1 MPEGIAKRKIYRYRI
16 RILKRLNCFKCLPYG
31 NLTYLLYLI
40 AFWSYS
46 HIFLQ
51 GQQVIRFLV
60 IVATLF
66 QPKIRIMTAGAV
78 TVLCPTKEPGG
89 TIPVMHPTWTV
100 SIIMERTHLTLMVST
115 GTPGKDIT
123 TPWREL
129 RWKSD
134 QWRFSTFYAT
144 FLLCFLGKIN

>member
-1 MPEGIAKRKIYRYRI
+1 MKALCRRVL
-16 RILKRLNCFKCLPYG
+16 ILKYIYTYKKRLWTVLNVWNICF
-31 NLTYLLYLI
+31 NLSNFDYILI
-40 AFWSYS
+40 FCSR
-46 HIFLQ
+46 Q
-51 GQQVIRFLV
+51 GQQEIRFLV

-89 TIPVMHPTWTV
+89 TMPVMHPTWTV

>member
-89 TIPVMHPTWTV
+89 TQIVMHPTWTV

-123 TPWREL
+123 TPPREL

-134 QWRFSTFYAT
+134 QWTSFRAFFIIS
-144 FLLCFLGKIN
+144 LLDW